1 MIQNEQPDLR
11 YVPASGRGIVYLGA
25 TDALHIRGCDLYAWE
40 NTSKA
45 HTAGMHLPR
54 TKARGIRD
62 GLEILADVLS
72 IAEKEGYDVIYTLSP
87 HLTKSE
93 RSTYRQ
99 LSPEEMISLR
109 NIQSKTQGLP
119 QLKIAA

>member
-1 MIQNEQPDLR
+1 MINEEPNLK
-11 YVPASGRGIVYLGA
+11 YVPAANRGKVYVGAQNGLSISGWSDIVY
-25 TDALHIRGCDLYAWE
+25 WE